1 MKAMQA
7 MTRDVICISPN
18 DALEVAHDIMG
29 EWDIRHLPVVEDG
42 KLVGILSD
50 RDVLLHSSQ
59 GVGREWDVEEVDVGD
74 VMTPNP
80 ITCLPTDTIAHVARV
95 MTERKIDSLPVVEE
109 VGGDLIGLITSTDLL
124 ELLKEKDILDST
136 RQIPWKYQLKF
147 GEHGA
152 RNTGA

>member
-7 MTRDVICISPN
+7 MTRDIICIHPQ

-42 KLVGILSD
+42 RLVGILSD

-59 GVGREWDVEEVDVGD
+59 ATRGEWDIEELDVGE

-80 ITCLPTDTIAHVARV
+80 ITCTPTDTIAHIATV

-109 VGGDLIGLITSTDLL
+109 DGELVGLITSTDLL

-136 RQIPWKYQLKF
+136 RTIPWSYQLKYK
-147 GEHGA
+147 GESSERSA
-152 RNTGA
+152 KA

>member
-7 MTRDVICISPN
+7 MTRDVICIGPN

-42 KLVGILSD
+42 RLVGILSD

-59 GVGREWDVEEVDVGD
+59 GAGRDWDVEDVDVGA

-80 ITCLPTDTIAHVARV
+80 ITCTPSDTIAHVATV

-109 VGGDLIGLITSTDLL
+109 DGDLVGLITSTDLL
-124 ELLKEKDILDST
+124 ELLKEKDILDSS

-147 GEHGA
+147 GEYGA
-152 RNTGA
+152 RDTGA